1 MRRVSMATRDEL
13 IAALAGR
20 YGKAGRI
27 ERGRILDEF
36 VAVTGYHRKHATR
49 VLRLRRTDAR
59 HAPRPG
65 RRLYGEAV
73 RQALVLLWE
82 ASDRVCGKRLK
93 PLLPVLIEAMERHGR
108 LELDPVVRAGVLAV
122 SAATIDRA
130 LAPCREASG
139 VGRRRR
145 SAGLPSVRREI
156 PVRTFADWQD
166 PAAGFVEADL
176 VVHSG
181 PSTRGSYVQTL
192 VLTDI
197 ASGWTECAPLLVR
210 EQHLLTEVLN
220 KLTVEMPFALLG
232 IDTNNDTIFINETLK
247 VYCETRGIEFTLCRP
262 YRKNDQAYVE
272 QKNGAVVRRL
282 VGYRRLEG
290 WHGDGSGAVVAVA
303 GKPR

>member
-20 YGKAGRI
+20 YGEAGRV

-36 VAVTGYHRKHATR
+36 VAVSGYHRKHGMR
-49 VLRLRRTDAR
+49 VLRLGPTGAR
-59 HAPRPG
+59 KGPRPG
-65 RRLYGEAV
+65 RRVYGEAV
-73 RQALVLLWE
+73 REALILLWE

-108 LELDPVVRAGVLAV
+108 LELDAVVRAGVLAM

-139 VGRRRR
+139 ARRRWR
-145 SAGLPSVRREI
+145 SAGLPSGRREI
-156 PVRTFADWQD
+156 PVRTFGDWQG
-166 PAAGFVEADL
+166 PAPGFVEAGV

-181 PSTRGSYVQTL
+181 PPPRGRYVQTL

-210 EQHLLTEVLN
+210 EQHLLTEVLK
-220 KLTVEMPFALLG
+220 KLAAGMSFTLLG
-232 IDTNNDTIFINETLK
+232 IDTDNDTVFINETVK
-247 VYCETRGIEFTLCRP
+247 AYCEAGGIEFTRCRP
-262 YRKNDQAYVE
+262 YRKNDQAY
-272 QKNGAVVRRL
+272 
-282 VGYRRLEG
+282 
-290 WHGDGSGAVVAVA
+290 
-303 GKPR
+303 